1 MRFKPLA
8 LQILQQI
15 LLYAVL
21 FWLVASVLRA
31 GLSFYQGQQRL
42 DHLPVTVRA
51 LYLPGLAQGLQHRD
65 PAAVHK
71 VLAAIGALPG
81 IESVRLETPQ
91 GQQTLDIRPENARER
106 LAGHIRYR
114 LEVPAPPQAS
124 SAAGVLTLQVSSLPI
139 RQEIIDDL
147 ISSMA
152 QRVLDFAALALLLV
166 YVLRR
171 RFVLPVQLLAQAVRA
186 FRPGEPASAL
196 RPPAATAVADEMTV
210 LEESIRSMQAS
221 INSHL
226 ADRQRY
232 ETELTEARDRLADR
246 VEARTAEL
254 DRLLQFQTLIAS
266 ISSRFINIP
275 LAEIDQEMQRAL
287 ARTGRFM
294 AVDRCY
300 LIGVDDNQTVSLVN
314 EWAAEGV
321 QGATGLDGAEP
332 TARPGL
338 FAALLRDGVL
348 NLPRCRDLPAFAGRS
363 QVSSLLQLRIDHLGA
378 PVGIFG
384 CDMVD
389 TERAWQEE
397 ELVQARLVGELFA
410 NMILRR
416 RQLQALEQTQQQLR
430 LANADLARLALSDG
444 LTGLANRRCFDDMK
458 HRLFETARRENRPL
472 AVIML
477 DIDYFKEYNDRF
489 GHPAGDACL
498 QRLAGQLSTR
508 FDRPGEL
515 TARIGGEEF
524 AVLLPDCGLAAAT
537 ERAWQLCEAI
547 RGLNIAHPDSRT
559 ADRVTV
565 SIGVGGMDPGR
576 HDGIEALLTEVDR
589 ALYRAKAE
597 GRNRVC

>member
-51 LYLPGLAQGLQHRD
+51 LYLQGLAQGLQHHE
-65 PAAVHK
+65 AATVHK
-71 VLAAIGALPG
+71 VMAAIGTLPG
-81 IESVRLETPQ
+81 VESVQLETPQ
-91 GQQTLDIRPENARER
+91 GRQTLDIRSESTRER
-106 LAGHIRYR
+106 LAGHVRYR
-114 LEVPAPPQAS
+114 LEIPSLAAATAP
-124 SAAGVLTLQVSSLPI
+124 AGVLTLQVSSLPI

-166 YVLRR
+166 YVLRQ
-171 RFVLPVQLLAQAVRA
+171 RFVLPVQFLAQAVRA

-196 RPPAATAVADEMTV
+196 RPPAATAFTDEMTV

-221 INSHL
+221 IHHHL
-226 ADRQRY
+226 ADRQHY
-232 ETELTEARDRLADR
+232 EAELTEARDRLAER

-254 DRLLQFQTLIAS
+254 DRLLQFQTLIAA

-275 LAEIDQEMQRAL
+275 LSEIDEEMQRAL
-287 ARTGRFM
+287 AQTGHFM

-300 LIGVDDNQTVSLVN
+300 LIGVDDHQTVSLVN
-314 EWAAEGV
+314 EWTAAGVEGP
-321 QGATGLDGAEP
+321 TGLDGAEP
-332 TARPGL
+332 VARPAL

-348 NLPRCRDLPAFAGRS
+348 NLPCCRDLPAFAGRAE
-363 QVSSLLQLRIDHLGA
+363 VSSLLQLRIDHLGA

-384 CDMVD
+384 CDMVRA
-389 TERAWQEE
+389 ERSWQEE

-416 RQLQALEQTQQQLR
+416 RQLQTLEQTQQQLR

-458 HRLFETARRENRPL
+458 HRLFEAARRDNQPL

-477 DIDYFKEYNDRF
+477 DIDFFKEYNDRF
-489 GHPAGDACL
+489 GHPAGDTCL
-498 QRLAGQLSTR
+498 QRLSRELSVR
-508 FDRPGEL
+508 FSQPGEL

-524 AVLLPDCGLAAAT
+524 AVLLPGCGQAAAT
-537 ERAWQLCEAI
+537 ERANQLCEAI
-547 RGLNIAHPDSRT
+547 RNLNIAHPDSRA

-576 HDGIEALLTEVDR
+576 HDGIEALLTETDR
-589 ALYRAKAE
+589 ALYRAKAR
-597 GRNRVC
+597 GRDCVC